1 MPGLLYNRDMSINLK
16 EVNHAEEKIVVG
28 GIKVLGSMEGPG
40 VVSIKQNID
49 SLKNAVNTIGQ
60 KQENYWSSIAS
71 DNIITPVE
79 KKTLKKEW
87 STIQTT
93 YISIIQ
99 MATEKGILDTEDVKL
114 YKKYYGELYDY
125 LFKTIKAFDN
135 MRENTGIP
143 NISHYA
149 QVYNNY
155 YDQETIVQTI
165 LAASSSTFTV
175 RNLTSLEETG
185 TPNEIA
191 MYNGQFYRYNAGLSK
206 WEYVSAGKY
215 KGLMSDIP
223 DNVIDDYFLAA
234 SNFNKTMAL
243 KTSKGILT
251 TADGTVITVVK
262 KFVKGYLY
270 ECTVNGWR
278 IISNRN
284 DYRYIIA
291 TNDLVLNGD
300 ALSPG
305 LDEVTRQA
313 KYLGQLSE
321 LPTNPNNKEYFVYS
335 GATQTIQ
342 YGDYSLEF
350 KHGLLYQFNKPTW
363 SELTLDTQNKEN
375 TDKYMTAL
383 SDLLAVNQATSGYF
397 TNAFINNLISN
408 ESFIKKLATQV
419 ITLSQDPDHREETGI
434 IQSDNYK
441 EGGSKGFRLNYDGS
455 AMFGGDVVF
464 KGRLSTPSLYMQDVE
479 VSKDIHN
486 LNYSLC
492 HILQEKINNP
502 EEENG
507 TYNGETLTNISCEK
521 STSSIR
527 YEGNF
532 YRGYIGYM
540 DIITIYTINSYT
552 YRFSETIQYPF
563 GANLPPRHPEQ
574 DFIAQKLTEMAN
586 KAEIPS
592 LSLPY
597 PIKYTASKFETLIL
611 GTIADGDPH
620 VDGALYRINNNL
632 YISQG

>member
-1 MPGLLYNRDMSINLK
+1 MSINLK

-49 SLKNAVNTIGQ
+49 SLTNAVNTIGQ
-60 KQENYWSSIAS
+60 KQEDYWSSIAS

-93 YISIIQ
+93 YTSILQ

-125 LFKTIKAFDN
+125 LFKTIKVFDN
-135 MRENTGIP
+135 MGENTGIP
-143 NISHYA
+143 SISQYA

-251 TADGTVITVVK
+251 TADGTVITVIK

-300 ALSPG
+300 IVSPG
-305 LDEVTRQA
+305 LDSIA
-313 KYLGQLSE
+313 KPSNYLKPSA
-321 LPTNPNNKEYFVYS
+321 TFPNNPKNKDYFLYIGASEGGYEY
-335 GATQTIQ
+335 G
-342 YGDYSLEF
+342 
-350 KHGLLYQFNKPTW
+350 KLYKYNSPTW
-363 SELTLDTQNKEN
+363 DIIEVNESNYNEF
-375 TDKYMTAL
+375 MTAL
-383 SDLLAVNQATSGYF
+383 KDLLKYNGASEGYF
-397 TNAFINNLISN
+397 TNAFINNLITN
-408 ESFIKKLATQV
+408 EAFIKKLATQV
-419 ITLSQDPDHREETGI
+419 ITLSQDPEHTDETGI
-434 IQSDNYK
+434 IQSDNFV
-441 EGGSKGFRLNYDGS
+441 EGGTQGFKLTHDGNAIFQKGTFRNIELTGVDIDGYFSGVLNCGQ
-455 AMFGGDVVF
+455 MVVNKKTYEIPYKTVEAATVSNLDLITEISNLWGNQYCFIPTQPQGFTHTEEKKVSQLIGFEHKHIWFNNVEIIKLKVVYAQVSSYESFCYLYGYSNSNQEYTLTYSF
-464 KGRLSTPSLYMQDVE
+464 KGGSMSTKIYGKIIFTNVLSEKLVIQLQDIPTK
-479 VSKDIHN
+479 SPI
-486 LNYSLC
+486 
-492 HILQEKINNP
+492 
-502 EEENG
+502 ENG
-507 TYNGETLTNISCEK
+507 LLWNDNGTLKISNG
-521 STSSIR
+521 S
-527 YEGNF
+527 N
-532 YRGYIGYM
+532 
-540 DIITIYTINSYT
+540 
-552 YRFSETIQYPF
+552 
-563 GANLPPRHPEQ
+563 
-574 DFIAQKLTEMAN
+574 
-586 KAEIPS
+586 
-592 LSLPY
+592 
-597 PIKYTASKFETLIL
+597 
-611 GTIADGDPH
+611 
-620 VDGALYRINNNL
+620 
-632 YISQG
+632 